1 MRWLFVIT
9 LAAGFVPQALGQTP
23 ASKIAPQKGWHTSL
37 EAARAEA
44 RKANKP
50 IMLVFRCDP

>member
-1 MRWLFVIT
+1 MRWLFALT
-9 LAAGFVPQALGQTP
+9 LTGELTPHAVAQTP
-23 ASKIAPQKGWHTSL
+23 ASKLAPQKGWLTSL
-37 EAARAEA
+37 DAARTEA